1 MTLAEKLQAAG
12 KRATF
17 EEPTVI
23 ADEKQEL
30 MGQGFIEKCFEATK
44 KRIEARHQAVIDSLN
59 GSINKDTLH
68 KSYTE
73 IQLQPE
79 AQKRLEQYNA
89 ALLQENDSVE
99 HRLAVLMT
107 AFLRKRSIFSNKS
120 DINNIITGDKTY
132 DVLQISILAYC
143 IHHKDMRQ
151 KDFERLEDA
160 ADALAFYTY
169 QNEANPH
176 KVISA
181 FFARFHKKPADNEDK
196 SSNPKTSLADI
207 LADIQTIIQRYQQA
221 GVSEKLIRKAL
232 KRARKELEGK
242 EQIHHGRE
250 TAESRSKETSGAIQ

>member
-1 MTLAEKLQAAG
+1 METKL
-12 KRATF
+12 R
-17 EEPTVI
+17 
-23 ADEKQEL
+23 
-30 MGQGFIEKCFEATK
+30 
-44 KRIEARHQAVIDSLN
+44 
-59 GSINKDTLH
+59 
-68 KSYTE
+68 
-73 IQLQPE
+73 PE
-79 AQKRLEQYNA
+79 AKKRLERYHQ
-89 ALLQENDSVE
+89 ALLQEDGTVE
-99 HRLAVLMT
+99 HELATLIHV
-107 AFLRKRSIFSNKS
+107 FLNGHSGEPYLPIREEEQHRIAEGNRH
-120 DINNIITGDKTY
+120 Y
-132 DVLQISILAYC
+132 DVLTTAIFSYLFRHVY
-143 IHHKDMRQ
+143 DMED
-151 KDFERLEDA
+151 KDFVTLEQA
-160 ADALAFYTY
+160 SDALAFYTY

>member
-17 EEPTVI
+17 KEATVTNK
-23 ADEKQEL
+23 KQEL
-30 MGQGFIEKCFEATK
+30 MAQGFMT
-44 KRIEARHQAVIDSLN
+44 KRIEAEKQAIINSFH

-107 AFLRKRSIFSNKS
+107 AFLRKRSGFLSSKFVTPFIFSNKS
-120 DINNIITGDKTY
+120 DINNIIIGDKTY

-151 KDFERLEDA
+151 KDFESLKTA

-169 QNEANPH
+169 QNEPNPREA
-176 KVISA
+176 ITA
-181 FFARFHKKPADNEDK
+181 YFAFARFYKKPAGTKDK
-196 SSNPKTSLADI
+196 SSNPKNSLNDI
-207 LADIQTIIQRYQQA
+207 LADIQVIIQRYQQS
-221 GVSEKLIRKAL
+221 GVSKKLIRKAL
-232 KRARKELEGK
+232 KRARKELQDTQPEGK
-242 EQIHHGRE
+242 E
-250 TAESRSKETSGAIQ
+250 